1 MLWFKDSYKKGKTGL
16 EGFEPST
23 DRLRAD
29 CSSLAELQ
37 AHNRE
42 SISSNNRYYLG
53 LPMENIHE
61 GRNEGFK
68 KKNMPIHICDYQN
81 IN

>member
-1 MLWFKDSYKKGKTGL
+1 MPWFKDSYKKKEEAGL
-16 EGFEPST
+16 EGFEPPA

-37 AHNRE
+37 AHRNG

-53 LPMENIHE
+53 LTMKEIQWC
-61 GRNEGFK
+61 RNEEF
-68 KKNMPIHICDYQN
+68 Q
-81 IN
+81 